1 MYFQKKPLSS
11 GLLSF
16 PEVTDFLSRQLN
28 RTVHAPVFYDIET
41 TGLSHTSAAVYLAG
55 AVFYENGT
63 WMYAQWMSG
72 SAEDEPLILE
82 AFAGFLCRHA
92 DCTVQYNGSTFDQ
105 PFLSA
110 RYRHYQIPDPLHTL
124 PALDLYRALCP
135 LKTLLKLDSMKQPCL
150 EAFLSCPKRLYP
162 DGKEGIRLYRK
173 FCTSPES
180 SAQELL
186 LGHNREDLQGLMMI
200 LPLLAYLDLYTGDYE
215 VSGCSFADEKVLFE
229 LKLSHSVPVLFSN
242 GNVHFYITG
251 NDHSIRL
258 SAEAPDGNLRL
269 YYKDYKNYDYI
280 PSEDRAIPKALSAC
294 LEKHLRVPATAD
306 TCYTRVFCSPTFL
319 ETSAMQKQYL
329 EHSLPYY
336 LKTLEEIGDL
346 S

>member
-1 MYFQKKPLSS
+1 MYFQKKSLSS

-16 PEVTDFLSRQLN
+16 SEATDFLSRQLK
-28 RTVHAPVFYDIET
+28 RPVSAPVFYDIET

-110 RYRHYQIPDPLHTL
+110 RYRHYQMPDPLQEL
-124 PALDLYRALCP
+124 PSLDLYRTLCP
-135 LKTLLKLDSMKQPCL
+135 LKKLLKLDSMKQPCM

-173 FCTSPES
+173 FCTRPDS
-180 SAQELL
+180 SLKELL

-200 LPLLAYLDLYTGDYE
+200 LPSLAYLDLYTGDYE
-215 VSGCSFADEKVLFE
+215 VSGCSCADEKVLFE

-242 GNVHFYITG
+242 GNLHFYITG
-251 NDHSIRL
+251 KDTSVRL
-258 SAEAPDGNLRL
+258 STEAPDGSLRL

-294 LEKHLRVPATAD
+294 LEKCLRVPATAD
-306 TCYTRVFCSPTFL
+306 TCYTRVFCSQTFL
-319 ETSAMQKQYL
+319 ETPAMQKQYL

-336 LKTLEEIGDL
+336 LQTL
-346 S
+346 

>member
-229 LKLSHSVPVLFSN
+229 LKLSHTVPVLFSN